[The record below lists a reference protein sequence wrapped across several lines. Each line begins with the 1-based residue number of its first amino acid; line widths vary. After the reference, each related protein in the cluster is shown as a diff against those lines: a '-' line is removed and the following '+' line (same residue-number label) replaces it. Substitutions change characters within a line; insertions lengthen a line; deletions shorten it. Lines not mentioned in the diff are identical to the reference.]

1 MALTREET
9 KKYHDYWNN
18 KIGRYPEGFRHYE
31 NFANY
36 SQVKKDATIQEYMEV
51 MNKPC
56 ELQDYAKI
64 RSHRL
69 IEETNTV
76 EFRQQWRK
84 QVIDDFKRRNDV
96 KDDDEYMFDVS
107 YEDLA
112 QFTTDGL
119 SMKEKID
126 QYLQSEDFMETV
138 RKDYASHVQTA
149 LLEKKNFTFVEAIEE
164 FMDFW
169 QVGRNLFHLP
179 THNVYIPVRNTIM
192 KKPNMRD
199 EDILDD
205 ELGYMYNNYDA
216 KDKTRMRFGPMD

>member
-1 MALTREET
+1 
-9 KKYHDYWNN
+9 
-18 KIGRYPEGFRHYE
+18 
-31 NFANY
+31 
-36 SQVKKDATIQEYMEV
+36 
-51 MNKPC
+51 
-56 ELQDYAKI
+56 
-64 RSHRL
+64 
-69 IEETNTV
+69 
-76 EFRQQWRK
+76 
-84 QVIDDFKRRNDV
+84 
-96 KDDDEYMFDVS
+96 
-107 YEDLA
+107 
-112 QFTTDGL
+112 
-119 SMKEKID
+119 
-126 QYLQSEDFMETV
+126 METV